1 MQHSNFGFGGEGG
14 LVTSEE
20 KGTLDESDRFM
31 MDPASFAS
39 EFSINWSLPSHIV
52 MFDSEERSLRE
63 FLVSDSFKDAHSG
76 LFH

>member
-1 MQHSNFGFGGEGG
+1 MVLGG

-31 MDPASFAS
+31 MDPANFAS
-39 EFSINWSLPSHIV
+39 EFAINWSLPSHIV

-63 FLVSDSFKDAHSG
+63 FLVSHSFKEVHSS